1 MLERADNPTA
11 TRLAVGCGVATV
23 VAGGLLTCRGPVRL
37 ALLDSLLQV
46 SGNIGRKPLVNRR
59 FQFVYPHEAVLGF
72 QRLTI
77 HDTLTD
83 EQLDQGP
90 NLDMAGD
97 RMAGNGYHHPGYR
110 TEVREFAVRL

>member
-1 MLERADNPTA
+1 MRGDHRGAGAWFPGLPT
-11 TRLAVGCGVATV
+11 
-23 VAGGLLTCRGPVRL
+23 PVRPT
-37 ALLDSLLQV
+37 LLDRLLEMR
-46 SGNIGRKPLVNRR
+46 GNIGRKPLVNRR
-59 FQFVYPHEAVLGF
+59 FQLVYPHEAVLGF

>member
-1 MLERADNPTA
+1 MA
-11 TRLAVGCGVATV
+11 TRLAIGRGVATV
-23 VAGGLLTCRGPVRL
+23 VASGLLVGCGTVRPD
-37 ALLDSLLQV
+37 LLDGLLEV
-46 SGNIGRKPLVNRR
+46 SGNVGRKPLVNRR

-90 NLDMAGD
+90 HLDMAGD
-97 RMAGNGYHHPGYR
+97 RMAGNGYHHSGYR
-110 TEVREFAVRL
+110 TEVREFTVRL

>member
-1 MLERADNPTA
+1 MA

-23 VAGGLLTCRGPVRL
+23 VAGGLITCRGAVLPTILDGLLEVR
-37 ALLDSLLQV
+37 
-46 SGNIGRKPLVNRR
+46 GNVGRKPLVNRR
-59 FQFVYPHEAVLGF
+59 FQLVYPHEAVLGF
-72 QRLTI
+72 QRLPI

-97 RMAGNGYHHPGYR
+97 RMAGNGYHHSGYR
-110 TEVREFAVRL
+110 TEVREFTVRL